1 MKQIVALNV
10 LEGYR
15 VWLRFAD
22 GAEGMVDFST
32 KPRLGVYAAWQD
44 YANFRRARIGDH
56 GELVWDEEIDFCP
69 DALWLQV
76 TGQSAQALETEIKSP
91 AYA

>member
-1 MKQIVALNV
+1 MKQIVAVNV

-22 GAEGMVDFST
+22 GVEGVVDFST
-32 KPRLGVYAAWQD
+32 KPRVGVYAAWQD
-44 YANFRRARIGDH
+44 YAFFRRARVGAHGD
-56 GELVWDEEIDFCP
+56 LVWDDEIDFCP

-76 TGQSAQALETEIKSP
+76 TGQSPQGLETQIKSS

>member
-1 MKQIVALNV
+1 MKQSVALKV

-15 VWLRFAD
+15 VSLRFAD
-22 GAEGMVDFST
+22 GAEGVVDFST
-32 KPRLGVYAAWQD
+32 KPRVGVYAAWQD
-44 YANFRRARIGDH
+44 YANFRRARVGAH
-56 GELVWDEEIDFCP
+56 GELVWDDQIDFCP

-76 TGQSAQALETEIKSP
+76 TGQSPQALETESKSP